1 MRCTAKNGS
10 ILSEEKGKISGPNG
24 TLRKTDGLYIRPA
37 ASLLNY
43 TTLTD
48 KYMVTTAVVF
58 VIIAVIIAEVI
69 VVVVVMLV
77 VAVAM
82 IIVLIL
88 ICVMMPI
95 IIVWTSNRKYNELR
109 YNHRCIT
116 YGIV

>member
-1 MRCTAKNGS
+1 MAKNGS
-10 ILSEEKGKISGPNG
+10 ILSEEKEKISGPNG
-24 TLRKTDGLYIRPA
+24 TLRKTNDLYIRPA
-37 ASLLNY
+37 ASTINY

-48 KYMVTTAVVF
+48 TYMVTTAVVF

-82 IIVLIL
+82 IVVLII
-88 ICVMMPI
+88 ICVIIPV
-95 IIVWTSNRKYNELR
+95 IIVWTSNRKYNALR
-109 YNHRCIT
+109 YTYRYVT

>member
-24 TLRKTDGLYIRPA
+24 TLRKTDGFYIRPA
-37 ASLLNY
+37 ASTINY

-48 KYMVTTAVVF
+48 TYMVTTAVVF

-77 VAVAM
+77 VVVAM
-82 IIVLIL
+82 LIVLIIICL
-88 ICVMMPI
+88 IIPV
-95 IIVWTSNRKYNELR
+95 IIVWTSNRRYNELR
-109 YNHRCIT
+109 YTYRYVT
-116 YGIV
+116 YGMV